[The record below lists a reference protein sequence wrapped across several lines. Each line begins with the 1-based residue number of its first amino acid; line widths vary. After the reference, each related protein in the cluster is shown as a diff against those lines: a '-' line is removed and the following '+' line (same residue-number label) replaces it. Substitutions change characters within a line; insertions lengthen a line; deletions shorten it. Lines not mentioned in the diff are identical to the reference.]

1 LQRKGAGGV
10 LVKAPKPRQERRID
24 LPGVG
29 VETVEAVAK
38 AGLRGIAV
46 EAGGA
51 LIIDRAKVAARADA
65 LGIFVVGIAP
75 RDETAKP

>member
-1 LQRKGAGGV
+1 
-10 LVKAPKPRQERRID
+10 
-24 LPGVG
+24 
-29 VETVEAVAK
+29 
-38 AGLRGIAV
+38 LRGIAV